1 MQGIMFQEDLF
12 LKVVTGHKV
21 ETRRT
26 GGLIHVNSESEI
38 ASKARQK
45 YPGIRPDEA
54 PQRWDDMSKYPNE
67 YIAEEYKKKKG
78 TYFVFSGSWGGAIVR
93 PRYHPGEILYL
104 KEPVGRINGHLF
116 RAYDYPPTSKMRT
129 EFKGW
134 GNKMFMRAD
143 DARHFIRITDVRC
156 ERAWEITEE
165 GAIREGVANR
175 AEFEKKWA
183 EINGISSWKPNPYVF
198 VYGFEY
204 LPNYKI
210 C

>member
-1 MQGIMFQEDLF
+1 MFQEDLF

-26 GGLIHVNSESEI
+26 GGLNQINTDPDGYRFTEMLQNPEV
-38 ASKARQK
+38 
-45 YPGIRPDEA
+45 IRMYDGEPMCGK
-54 PQRWDDMSKYPNE
+54 DDMPLIKTL
-67 YIAEEYKKKKG
+67 KG
-78 TYFVFSGSWGGAIVR
+78 TFAEFEGFFGDFDTTVVR
-93 PRYHPGEILYL
+93 PRYQPGEILFL

-134 GNKMFMRAD
+134 ANKMFMRAD
-143 DARHFIRITDVRC
+143 DARHFIKITDVRC

-210 C
+210 